1 MKILLIS
8 NYKRGIGGINAQV
21 DLLHTFLNQ
30 EDGWHASIFSTK
42 GNPIRRCIALLK
54 LLCKARR
61 YDILHIHACSYWG
74 MVPAVF
80 GILAGK
86 LWRKRIIIT
95 YHGGGAEEYFVKH
108 AAFVRRWLGRANQVI
123 VLSGFLK
130 EIFDHY
136 DIPCVVIPNI
146 VVLQPQ
152 IERTRD
158 IAPRFISIRHL
169 EPLYNIPC
177 ILQAYEQVLKLY
189 PEATLDILGQ
199 GSMRA
204 ELEGYVQEHNLTGVR
219 FIGQVPNDK
228 IYDYFAKA
236 SIMLSAPKID
246 NMPVS
251 ILEAMNAGLLVISSR
266 VGGVPYMINEAIRL
280 EGYKAIRQEKN
291 GKADDTLPNRPIA
304 QSPNR
309 LIASPDRLI
318 ASSPHRPKNPTGL
331 LFESDNSDELAEKM
345 LWALEHPEEVK
356 QIIVQAQIDVQKYA
370 WENVKK
376 ELFKLYK
383 S

>member
-8 NYKRGIGGINAQV
+8 NYKRGVGGINAQV
-21 DLLHTFLNQ
+21 DLLQQFINQ
-30 EDGWHASIFSTK
+30 EDGWQADIFSTK
-42 GNPIRRCIALLK
+42 GNPISRCIAFVK
-54 LLCKARR
+54 LLCRARK

-95 YHGGGAEEYFVKH
+95 YHGGGAEEYFVKY
-108 AAFVRRWLGRANQVI
+108 AAFVRRWLGRADEVI

-266 VGGVPYMINEAIRL
+266 VGGVPYMIDD
-280 EGYKAIRQEKN
+280 
-291 GKADDTLPNRPIA
+291 GK
-304 QSPNR
+304 
-309 LIASPDRLI
+309 
-318 ASSPHRPKNPTGL
+318 TGL
-331 LFESDNSDELAEKM
+331 LFESENSNDLADKM
-345 LWALEHPEEVK
+345 LWTLEHSKETDNM
-356 QIIVQAQIDVQKYA
+356 ICAAQKEVQKYS
-370 WENVKK
+370 WKNVKPQLMNIY
-376 ELFKLYK
+376 E
-383 S
+383 